1 MGAGPTWCRAP
12 VARVARGRALAAL
25 PLHRAQRRRKAL
37 PGERSAGRLSGLR
50 RSGGLGASLRA
61 GPPEVAGG
69 AAERQQV
76 RGGGGCGSAVP
87 PLIPPALC
95 ASTGELAPG
104 SGVPQ
109 ESILAVGIG
118 KSGAQGRQKEPPGF
132 PPHAAPRARLLDSP
146 GYRRL
151 ALGFAQA
158 TTACQLSILE
168 GNLRGPSSLRW
179 KYLLC
184 AFSVLDF
191 FKGEK
196 GVSLERR
203 FFWNSGL
210 LVYIEHLFALCA
222 C

>member
-25 PLHRAQRRRKAL
+25 PLHRAQQRRKAL
-37 PGERSAGRLSGLR
+37 PGERSAGRLRGLR

-61 GPPEVAGG
+61 GPLEVSGG

-87 PLIPPALC
+87 SLIPPALC
-95 ASTGELAPG
+95 ASTGELARG

-109 ESILAVGIG
+109 KSSLAVGIG

-132 PPHAAPRARLLDSP
+132 SPHAAPRARLLDSP
-146 GYRRL
+146 GYGRL

-158 TTACQLSILE
+158 TTSCQLSILE
-168 GNLRGPSSLRW
+168 WNIRGPSPLRW

-184 AFSVLDF
+184 AFFSSRLF
-191 FKGEK
+191 WGEE
-196 GVSLERR
+196 GSP
-203 FFWNSGL
+203 
-210 LVYIEHLFALCA
+210 
-222 C
+222 